1 MTGWR
6 RTFTP
11 RHYRT
16 VVALALSTAVAGA
29 ALPLTGCGVVPGTSD
44 GSREPVT
51 VMTFAPEET
60 QATNKP
66 GMPALAEAYAKYVNA
81 RGGIDGHELRV
92 LTCNEHNTG
101 VGAAE
106 CARRAAREGAVAVVG
121 SYSQHGRA
129 FMPPLEAAGIPY
141 IGGFGISDEEFAS
154 YLSYPINGGVAAL
167 LAGNGQQLAG
177 NCRKVS
183 LVRPDNILGD
193 GLSALLNAGLSQGR
207 QKPSSDIRAAE
218 DSSEYARQAEQ
229 ALEAA
234 GGERGC
240 VTAVLGERTETFVD
254 SFRRVRDTGDDSEDG
269 GDGEG
274 GDSGTGGGGTSGVR
288 ISSVLS
294 SVDQPLID
302 RTGGAK
308 GPFEGALMTGWY
320 PVSGDERW
328 GTMREVIREH
338 AFGDDRIDAADAG
351 VQTTW
356 IAYTVL
362 RKVIE
367 HLDRAEIT
375 PGAIAHALDNGAAV
389 DTGGLTP
396 DLRWRYDDM
405 LGVAG
410 LPRVVNRSV
419 TFQVVR
425 RGRLVAQQ
433 AGFVDVTS
441 TLENAGTV

>member
-6 RTFTP
+6 RTHTP

-16 VVALALSTAVAGA
+16 FVALALSTAVVGTSLLLTACG
-29 ALPLTGCGVVPGTSD
+29 ALPGISD
-44 GSREPVT
+44 DSREPVT

-60 QATNKP
+60 RATNMP
-66 GMPALAEAYAKYVNA
+66 GMPALAQAYAKYVNA
-81 RGGIDGHELRV
+81 LGGIDGHELRV

-106 CARRAAREGAVAVVG
+106 CARRAVREGAVAVVG

-129 FMPPLEAAGIPY
+129 FMPPLEAAGIPH
-141 IGGFGISDEEFAS
+141 IGGFGISDEEFSS
-154 YLSYPINGGVAAL
+154 YLSYPVNGGVAAL
-167 LAGNGQQLAG
+167 LAGNGRQLAG
-177 NCRKVS
+177 SCRKVS

-193 GLSALLNAGLSQGR
+193 ALPALLNAGLSEGKR
-207 QKPSSDIRAAE
+207 KPSSDIRAAD

-254 SFRRVRDTGDDSEDG
+254 SFRRVRDSG
-269 GDGEG
+269 
-274 GDSGTGGGGTSGVR
+274 GTGGSEVR

-302 RTGGAK
+302 RTGGAN

-320 PVSGDERW
+320 PVSEDQRW
-328 GTMREVIREH
+328 GLLREVIREN
-338 AFGDDRIDAADAG
+338 AFGDNRIDAADAG

-367 HLDRAEIT
+367 SLDRAEIT
-375 PGAIAHALDNGAAV
+375 PGAVAHALDNGVTV

-405 LGVAG
+405 LGVTG

-419 TFQVVR
+419 TFQVVLK
-425 RGRLVAQQ
+425 GRLVAQRS
-433 AGFVDVTS
+433 GFVDVSS
-441 TLENAGTV
+441 TMQNASTV